1 MHLIVCDVFLGGRG
15 AAQFF
20 SFSFR
25 FHIQGTLTTDPWP
38 RANPLDASYKFGEL
52 LPMQLGQIPYK
63 KTERSSVGHCYP
75 GGIPF
80 NGLYGGLRSKGVTF
94 TLQVY
99 ERVGISRVEV
109 YERVG
114 KSLI

>member
-1 MHLIVCDVFLGGRG
+1 MNFFGFFLGGG
-15 AAQFF
+15 GAQFF

-25 FHIQGTLTTDPWP
+25 FRIQETLTTDPWP
-38 RANPLDASYKFGEL
+38 RANPLNAAYKFGEL
-52 LPMQLGQIPYK
+52 LPMQLAQIPYN
-63 KTERSSVGHCYP
+63 KTKRSSVGQCYP

-99 ERVGISRVEV
+99 ERVGISRVKV

-114 KSLI
+114 KSII